1 MGDVPV
7 RENTVSLG
15 VFEQGVVNRRKFKA
29 PSRAEPKS
37 KASEAPK
44 KRVSFHLTDALAE
57 RVRNTV
63 YYLSGPPHR
72 LTMASL
78 AEAALSRELSR
89 LEREANGGKSY
100 PRRGSELVGGRPVGA
115 AAKTSAMGD

>member
-1 MGDVPV
+1 MGDTPT

-15 VFEQGVVNRRKFKA
+15 VFDQGVVNRRKFKA
-29 PSRAEPKS
+29 TSRVDTKS
-37 KASEAPK
+37 QQLDAPK

-89 LEREANGGKSY
+89 LEREANGGK
-100 PRRGSELVGGRPVGA
+100 PFARRGSELVGGRPVA
-115 AAKTSAMGD
+115 AAKASAIGD

>member
-1 MGDVPV
+1 MADTPQ
-7 RENTVSLG
+7 RESTVSLG
-15 VFEQGVVNRRKFKA
+15 AFAQGVVNRRKFKA
-29 PSRAEPKS
+29 STRTEV
-37 KASEAPK
+37 KAKEGDAPK
-44 KRVSFHLTDALAE
+44 RRVSFHLTDALAE

-89 LEREANGGKSY
+89 LEREANGGK
-100 PRRGSELVGGRPVGA
+100 PFARRGSELVGGRPVA
-115 AAKTSAMGD
+115 AAKASSVGD

>member
-1 MGDVPV
+1 MGDTPA
-7 RENTVSLG
+7 RESTVSLG
-15 VFEQGVVNRRKFKA
+15 VFEQGVVNRRKFKTA
-29 PSRAEPKS
+29 SRTET
-37 KASEAPK
+37 KAQPTEAPK

-78 AEAALSRELSR
+78 AEAALTRELSR
-89 LEREANGGKSY
+89 LEREANGGK
-100 PRRGSELVGGRPVGA
+100 PFARRGSELVGGRPVA
-115 AAKTSAMGD
+115 AAKASSVGD

>member
-1 MGDVPV
+1 MGDPTA
-7 RENTVSLG
+7 RESTVSLG

-29 PSRAEPKS
+29 ASRAEEKS
-37 KASEAPK
+37 QPTEAPK

-78 AEAALSRELSR
+78 AEAALARELSR
-89 LEREANGGKSY
+89 LEREANGGK
-100 PRRGSELVGGRPVGA
+100 PFARRGSELVGGRPVA
-115 AAKTSAMGD
+115 AAKHSVGD